1 MPVFV
6 PALAKWFRTHQG
18 IASRATL
25 ISLGL
30 SPATIK
36 TLVGGGE
43 LIVEHEGVYRS
54 AAWPVDVRS
63 RCAAFCAADDRVVV
77 CCGGAA
83 QLWQYRGC
91 TDVGVHL
98 STTASGRPITGSTVV
113 HRCSAMPVGH
123 VHHRP
128 DGIRVTSPVRTV
140 FDLAKHVTAAT
151 LESVIEQG
159 LRRRQFDV
167 PALYDVGRL
176 LCRRGR
182 DGASQFAQVLTSRPT
197 WRRPVDSHPEL
208 DLLNEL
214 AHRGVHLATQVA
226 VTLLDGQVIHPDL
239 GDPTCA
245 FYIEVDDHEW
255 HGGRLASTYDAQRDR
270 QVRLIGGRVER
281 VSTDEIANMSPVLIA
296 QLVAAYHQHRSLA
309 LRGA

>member
-18 IASRATL
+18 IANRATL

-36 TLVGGGE
+36 ALVGSGE

-54 AAWPVDVRS
+54 AAWPVDVSS

-77 CCGGAA
+77 CCG
-83 QLWQYRGC
+83 
-91 TDVGVHL
+91 
-98 STTASGRPITGSTVV
+98 
-113 HRCSAMPVGH
+113 
-123 VHHRP
+123 
-128 DGIRVTSPVRTV
+128 
-140 FDLAKHVTAAT
+140 
-151 LESVIEQG
+151 G

-214 AHRGVHLATQVA
+214 ARRGVHLATQVA

-281 VSTDEIANMSPVLIA
+281 VSTDEIASMSPLLIA

-309 LRGA
+309 VRGA